1 MHTDRILSPHII
13 PDTVGGDTF
22 IQKGV
27 MEDITAVVLG
37 GGRGRRLYPLTRNR
51 SKPAVPLAGNYRL
64 IDVPVSNCINSGIDR
79 IYVLTQFNSAS
90 LNQHVSRTYRF
101 DTFSKGFVEILAAE
115 QTPASS
121 SWFQG
126 TADAVRQAMPHLTDP
141 GCKDVLILSGDHLY
155 RMDYTGFIQHHRRM
169 EADISIAV
177 NPVAASKA
185 SEFGILQADADGW
198 ITEFREKPKGTAL
211 REIRTDTRALG
222 LSVAEARKHPY
233 LGSMGIYL
241 FKTKCL
247 KQALD
252 RDPEIIDFAK
262 EVIPRALKERKV
274 SAFLYKGY
282 WEDIGTIKSF
292 YDAHMGLL
300 AKDPEF
306 NIFDVD
312 FHLYTH
318 PRFLPG
324 SKVNRGNIEKSIL
337 NAGCVI
343 DSARISQ
350 SIIGIRSIIGKG
362 AVIERSI
369 ILGADYYDPAKNRK
383 TGTPPLGIG
392 PRAVIRKAI
401 IDTNVHIGKNVVLEN
416 RKRYRNYDDPK
427 GNIYVR
433 DGIIV
438 IAKGAVIKDGTKF

>member
-1 MHTDRILSPHII
+1 
-13 PDTVGGDTF
+13 
-22 IQKGV
+22 
-27 MEDITAVVLG
+27 MEDLTAVVLG
-37 GGRGRRLYPLTRNR
+37 GGVGRRLYPLTRNR
-51 SKPAVPLAGNYRL
+51 AKPAVPLAGNYRL

-121 SWFQG
+121 AWFQG
-126 TADAVRQAMPHLTDP
+126 TADAVRQAMPHLLDH
-141 GCKDVLILSGDHLY
+141 GCRDVLILSGDHLY
-155 RMDYTGFIQHHRRM
+155 RMDYTGFIHRHRRM

-177 NPVAASKA
+177 NPVTSLKA
-185 SEFGILQADADGW
+185 HEFGILQADADGW
-198 ITEFREKPKGTAL
+198 ITEFREKPKGQAL
-211 REIRTDTRALG
+211 GEIRTDTRALG
-222 LSVAEARKHPY
+222 LSAAEARKHPY

-241 FKTKCL
+241 FRTDRL

-252 RDPEIIDFAK
+252 RDPGIIDFAK
-262 EVIPRALKERKV
+262 EVIPRALKELKV
-274 SAFLYKGY
+274 SAFLYNGY

-300 AKDPEF
+300 VKEPEF

-324 SKVNRGNIEKSIL
+324 SKVNRGDVEKSIL

-343 DSARISQ
+343 EGARISQ

-362 AVIERSI
+362 AVIEKSI
-369 ILGADYYDPAKNRK
+369 ILGADYYGSAIDAR
-383 TGTPPLGIG
+383 TGIPPLGIG
-392 PRAVIRKAI
+392 ARAVIKKAI

-416 RKRYRNYDDPK
+416 RRRLRNYDDPE

-433 DGIIV
+433 NGIIV
-438 IAKGAVIKDGTKF
+438 VAKGAVIKDETKF